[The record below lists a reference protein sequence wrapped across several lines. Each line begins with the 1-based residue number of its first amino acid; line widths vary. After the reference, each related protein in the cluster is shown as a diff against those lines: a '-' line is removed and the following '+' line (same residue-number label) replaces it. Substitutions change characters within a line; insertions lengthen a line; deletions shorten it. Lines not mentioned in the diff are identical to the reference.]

1 MNALN
6 ISVLLKYTKLYK
18 KIFQIWFLLNPFG
31 DPLYDDY
38 KYGYDQLDPE
48 NHFTITL
55 STWPNTY
62 QYYKQTI
69 RMNDNKPQA
78 KLSIKNFSCLRE
90 LAENIVKTTPRS
102 SIQKNTSSN
111 HLLKVIFEYKN
122 FRDFIFRHAT

>member
-1 MNALN
+1 M
-6 ISVLLKYTKLYK
+6 LLKYTKLYK

-62 QYYKQTI
+62 QYCKQTI
-69 RMNDNKPQA
+69 RMNDMTTNL
-78 KLSIKNFSCLRE
+78 KLNCR
-90 LAENIVKTTPRS
+90 
-102 SIQKNTSSN
+102 
-111 HLLKVIFEYKN
+111 
-122 FRDFIFRHAT
+122 